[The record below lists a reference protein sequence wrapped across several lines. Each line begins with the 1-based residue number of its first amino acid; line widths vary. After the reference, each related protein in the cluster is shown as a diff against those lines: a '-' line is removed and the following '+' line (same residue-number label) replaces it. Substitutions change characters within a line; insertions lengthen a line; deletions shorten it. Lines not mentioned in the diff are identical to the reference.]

1 MLHLCLDHKTAV
13 LIADTVSNVLPRN
26 KIPEKIASD
35 IEEASKSPEK
45 GTTRAIGP
53 KEHDMIE
60 IGPAGIEVKRREGM
74 KGIDPKREN
83 TMVIGLMGEE
93 KNRRDLEREQVKGVV
108 LVKEVLIEARW
119 IRSTDGKNLKLNNK

>member
-1 MLHLCLDHKTAV
+1 MIHLCLEHKTAV
-13 LIADTVSNVLPRN
+13 LIADAVSNVLPRN

-45 GTTRAIGP
+45 GTPRAIGP

-60 IGPAGIEVKRREGM
+60 IGPAGIEVKRRERM